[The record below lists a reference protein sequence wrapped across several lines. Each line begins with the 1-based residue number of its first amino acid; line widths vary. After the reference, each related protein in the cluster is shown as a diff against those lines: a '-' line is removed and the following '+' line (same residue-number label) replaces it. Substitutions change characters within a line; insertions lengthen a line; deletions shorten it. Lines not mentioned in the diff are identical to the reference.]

1 MPAGE
6 RKSPTTIQ
14 YDEHDAVLYAKK
26 TSLVSAATI
35 YAVVNSGTGGTS
47 STDDA
52 AFTVGTDAGTPFMA
66 LVDETSPDQADEGD
80 VGVPRMTPNRI
91 LYTQGFSSA
100 TIYAVVNTAAAGQSS
115 IVLDDSVA
123 SIGFATV
130 NVVNTARSIT
140 GNVTLSD
147 AKTYIGLVTST
158 PASPTTVTHAG
169 LITLAPLSNIGFA
182 TVNTANI
189 ARTITGNVTLS
200 DSKTFIGLVTA
211 WTRNAGTTKTLVPFP
226 VGLGNNSL
234 STIAVPTNANKINV
248 TNLILSSNI
257 TTEVAILS
265 GVTYLTGNASL
276 GVTLFPGGGF
286 ELPGSPDSPAWIGL
300 PSGAMVIE
308 KRDSGGTVSKIGGGV
323 IYFDE

>member
-147 AKTYIGLVTST
+147 AKTYIGLTTST
-158 PASPTTVTHAG
+158 LGVGTAG
-169 LITLAPLSNIGFA
+169 QEIKLTLVL
-182 TVNTANI
+182 V
-189 ARTITGNVTLS
+189 
-200 DSKTFIGLVTA
+200 DS
-211 WTRNAGTTKTLVPFP
+211 RNAQAAMDALVSSAGRAAIIEIVRDERTEIGIKT
-226 VGLGNNSL
+226 
-234 STIAVPTNANKINV
+234 
-248 TNLILSSNI
+248 
-257 TTEVAILS
+257 
-265 GVTYLTGNASL
+265 
-276 GVTLFPGGGF
+276 
-286 ELPGSPDSPAWIGL
+286 
-300 PSGAMVIE
+300 
-308 KRDSGGTVSKIGGGV
+308 
-323 IYFDE
+323 